1 MKTRPMTIDL
11 AALRQRQSEAR
22 ARALASRT
30 RKGDLLDMLNRTGRE
45 IADAE
50 ADEAKAKQQAKLA
63 REEEQ
68 RQERLRASQRAYLEQ
83 QAEQVST
90 SEFEEAG
97 WMEGIFPYQL
107 EAIEFGARAK
117 RFVLGDEPGL
127 GKTRTAIGWL
137 NVVGAKKAVLIAPG
151 EVAEQFAAELQEL
164 DEERTVIDF
173 RSIDPKV
180 RKQRQQRL
188 LELDEGVAVLNYE
201 ALVNSST
208 QLEQDIL
215 AWRADTLIVDEAHII
230 RNTDTSKFK
239 QLQRLVA
246 TDLYCGACRREVPC
260 LLRQEYD
267 ERGKKKG
274 PAIKVPCPYCGW
286 KKGQPVEGVTY
297 ERKLDEYLATKSVQN
312 IALLTGTPLLNAPDE
327 LYALFNLV
335 RPDLFPRLDLFRKTF
350 TYADHAGHRYFT
362 QKGLDNLREMIR
374 PAYIARTKSEVHLP
388 DGRTLEEAMPE
399 REFHDVMVPI
409 EAYEYP
415 QQRTVIE
422 QIRKFSQIQLASGQ
436 TLPIME
442 QLAQI
447 TRQRQ
452 ANVFPGG
459 IEVTDIDPD
468 TGEKRIVFTTADD
481 IDEAAK
487 MDEILMRS
495 SDHEEERQV
504 VFSQFSTALVELEKR
519 YQEAGY
525 RVVRLDGSTP
535 KSLRTQI
542 KSNFYKAKGEKP
554 KWDVV
559 LVNYK
564 TGGAGLNLT
573 ACTVTH
579 LMDSEWNPGNEDQA
593 LHRTYRIGQDEETTV
608 YRYLTPATID
618 IRIEAI
624 KRRKRK
630 LVEAFERGEIETL
643 TFNKAREIAEA
654 LAS

>member
-1 MKTRPMTIDL
+1 MTFDL
-11 AALRQRQSEAR
+11 ATLRQRQSDAR
-22 ARALASRT
+22 ARALAARSAKT
-30 RKGDLLDMLNRTGRE
+30 DLLSQLNAAGRA
-45 IADAE
+45 IAE
-50 ADEAKAKQQAKLA
+50 AEIDEAKAKQQAKAA

-68 RQERLRASQRAYLEQ
+68 RQERLRAAQRAYLEQ
-83 QAEQVST
+83 QGQDFDTT
-90 SEFEEAG
+90 SFESYE
-97 WMEGIFPYQL
+97 WFDGIFTWQL
-107 EAIEFGARAK
+107 EAIQFGAAAK

-127 GKTRTAIGWL
+127 GKTRSAIGWL
-137 NVVGAKKAVLIAPG
+137 DAVSARKAILIAPG
-151 EVAEQFAAELQEL
+151 EVAEQFAAEIEMLAEH
-164 DEERTVIDF
+164 RTVIDF
-173 RSIDPKV
+173 RSVAPAI
-180 RKQRQQRL
+180 RKQRQERL
-188 LELDEGVAVLNYE
+188 LRSDEAVAVLNYE
-201 ALVNSST
+201 AMRNSST
-208 QLEQDIL
+208 NLMADLL
-215 AWRADTLIVDEAHII
+215 AWRADSLIVDEAHLI
-230 RNTDTSKFK
+230 RNTETALYKHVEKLVGTDT
-239 QLQRLVA
+239 
-246 TDLYCGACRREVPC
+246 YCGACHREVAC
-260 LLRQEYD
+260 LLRQEYN

-274 PAIKVPCPYCGW
+274 PAVKVPCPHCGW
-286 KKGQPVEGVTY
+286 KKGQAVEGVRY
-297 ERKLDEYLATKSVQN
+297 ERKIDEYLATKSIQN
-312 IALLTGTPLLNAPDE
+312 VAFLTGTPILNAPEE
-327 LYALFNLV
+327 LYAIFHLA

-350 TYADHAGHRYFT
+350 TYADAAGHRYFT
-362 QKGLDNLREMIR
+362 AKGLENLREMIK
-374 PAYIARTKSEVHLP
+374 PLYLARRKSEVTLP
-388 DGRTLEEAMPE
+388 DGRTLEETIPQ
-399 REFHDVMVPI
+399 REIIDIMVPI
-409 EAYEYP
+409 EYDEYP
-415 QQRTVIE
+415 QQRTVID

-436 TLPIME
+436 VLPIME

-459 IEVTDIDPD
+459 IEVTEIDPD
-468 TGEKRIVFTTADD
+468 TGEKRVVFTTADD

-487 MDEILMRS
+487 MDEILVRS
-495 SDHEEERQV
+495 GDHEGERQV
-504 VFSQFSTALVELEKR
+504 VFSQFSTALVELEER